1 MEKTA
6 YTVAYTC
13 ISNLYESSGS
23 LKEAKTEED
32 RRTLDL
38 IRMWKPINGHYF
50 LKLSYN
56 PDTFYAFV
64 PCNTPTQIRW
74 NSEVDLGRLNFD
86 CPCDEVDCSYTLFN
100 RLSKESIMD
109 QTRELVEI
117 IKREEELGG
126 IHETDLSELADYIGP
141 MEPLP
146 PSFD

>member
-1 MEKTA
+1 MEKTVA
-6 YTVAYTC
+6 YTLAYTC
-13 ISNLYESSGS
+13 ISKLPEVS
-23 LKEAKTEED
+23 KTKAD
-32 RRTLDL
+32 FRTLDL
-38 IRMWKPINGHYF
+38 IRKWRPINGNYF
-50 LKLSYN
+50 LQLSYN

-74 NSEVDLGRLNFD
+74 TGEIDSQFD
-86 CPCDEVDCSYTLFN
+86 FNCTCEDPDCTLFN

-109 QTRELVEI
+109 QTLELVEI
-117 IKREEELGG
+117 IKQEEELGG